1 MKSFLQITSGLLILP
16 KCRLVYEKKV
26 FFIQYTPESKTCQI
40 WVFEMPEIIQ
50 NILQHSFDKKNQS
63 KLQNNILCRAMRRHK
78 LIMLFL
84 DQDLS
89 R

>member
-1 MKSFLQITSGLLILP
+1 MEISQNFVAFSEYMNFMLQS
-16 KCRLVYEKKV
+16 
-26 FFIQYTPESKTCQI
+26 QTCQI

-50 NILQHSFDKKNQS
+50 NILQHSFDKNKQP
-63 KLQNNILCRAMRRHK
+63 KLQNNVLCRAMRHRE